1 MDLTRREVL
10 QLAGAGSA
18 AALVSP
24 ALTMAQTPKRGG
36 VFRVRGEEP
45 TGFDPH
51 LTLSY
56 KTMTA
61 LSFSHSRLLKVKAG
75 PSVKPGTLPIEG
87 DLAESWSQ
95 TSPTTYVFKLR
106 RGVRWHPKAPV
117 NGRELTAEDVKYT
130 YERFLTIKGNPNYG
144 TLEQIEKV
152 EAPDTSTVRITL
164 KQPYAWFLDMVASTS
179 TWIVA
184 REAVERGGDLKRAE
198 SCVGTGPWMLERYE
212 PNRLLTYVRNPN
224 YFLPGLP
231 YADGVELTM
240 DEDPSSRFGKWIS
253 GGYDFAPEYGMIVRQ
268 LDLDMAR
275 QRRPRLQT
283 ATFTVGFGGITWM
296 KHDREPL
303 KDVRVRRALAMATSW
318 KDTLASNAYSNGH
331 GVPNPAVP
339 AAFSEWSIPID
350 QLPPEGRR
358 LYETDPTEAK
368 RLLTE
373 AGHGHGLK
381 VSVDVTPAFGPDY
394 MDSVQ
399 LNLGKWKAIG
409 IETDLRLKEYGAF
422 VSSTIF
428 GRFDLMASTLFGS
441 WTDPESYLVRYH
453 MPGQITNASGV
464 NDPKITE
471 MIQLQRRTFDVAK
484 RREIIYD
491 IQRHLSQHV
500 YHLYGPSPIAVAAW
514 EPYVRDFAPN
524 IGFDVGGRLQAA
536 WLDR

>member
-1 MDLTRREVL
+1 MDVTRREIL
-10 QLAGAGSA
+10 HLAGAAGA
-18 AALVSP
+18 AAVVSP
-24 ALTMAQTPKRGG
+24 APSLAQSPKRGG

-75 PSVKPGTLPIEG
+75 PSVKPGTLPLEG

-106 RGVRWHPKAPV
+106 RDVRWHPKPPV
-117 NGRELTAEDVKYT
+117 NGRELTADDVKYT
-130 YERFLTIKGNPNYG
+130 YERFLTVKGNPNYG

-152 EAPDTSTVRITL
+152 EAPDKSTIRITL
-164 KQPYAWFLDMVASTS
+164 KQPYAWFLDMIASTS

-184 REAVERGGDLKRAE
+184 REAVERTGDLKRPDA
-198 SCVGTGPWMLERYE
+198 CVGTGPWMLDRYE

-253 GGYDFAPEYGMIVRQ
+253 GAYDFAPEYGMIVRQ

-303 KDVRVRRALAMATSW
+303 KDIRVRRALAMATSW
-318 KDTLASNAYSNGH
+318 KDVIDANAYSNGH

-358 LYETDPTEAK
+358 LYEHDPKEAK

-373 AGHGHGLK
+373 AGYGSGLK
-381 VSVDVTPAFGPDY
+381 VALDVTPAFGPDF
-394 MDSVQ
+394 MDAVQ
-399 LNLGKWKAIG
+399 LSLGKWKAVG
-409 IETDLRLKEYGAF
+409 VDTDLRLKEYGAF
-422 VSSTIF
+422 ISSTIF
-428 GRFDLMASTLFGS
+428 GRFDNMAGTLFGS

-453 MPGQITNASGV
+453 LPGQITNASGV
-464 NDPKITE
+464 NDPKVTE

-484 RREIIYD
+484 RREIIHD
-491 IQRHLSQHV
+491 IQRYLSQQV

-524 IGFDVGGRLQAA
+524 IGFDVGGRLQGA